1 MFFEDIAKKYSSNIA
16 IKYDE
21 TAYSYLDVNNKA
33 NELIKFLVKR
43 GISQGDV
50 VAIANTKKINSFAL
64 MIACLKTGIIYV
76 NIDIEGPAER
86 LEKIDKIL
94 LLNNNQ
100 FRHEIKEK
108 IKNELTDSLNKENIL
123 YEEDKILLYKIY
135 LKLKKEFEALD
146 KSKL

>member
-1 MFFEDIAKKYSSNIA
+1 MNENKNI
-16 IKYDE
+16 
-21 TAYSYLDVNNKA
+21 TS
-33 NELIKFLVKR
+33 
-43 GISQGDV
+43 ISQKSLKGFFIKLISIS
-50 VAIANTKKINSFAL
+50 IAVFIVINLIFNL
-64 MIACLKTGIIYV
+64 IF
-76 NIDIEGPAER
+76 AER

-146 KSKL
+146 KNKL